1 MPVFCL
7 YYVIRKEILM
17 SKKYKRL
24 AIILS
29 ALLIMQGLFSY
40 CAFAREEKLQ
50 ECPQLACYTVKEG
63 DTLSGISRKCNVS
76 LGQLIRFNKLTS
88 TLIHPGEIL
97 VIPGRE
103 EGMIPE
109 TLSRGGISR
118 EDLLL
123 LARIIY
129 AEARGESFSG
139 QVAVGAVILN
149 RVAHPRFPKTIR
161 EVIME
166 SNPYV
171 HQFTPVQ
178 DGSINLEPDEIAINA
193 AIQAFMKKDPTNG
206 ALFFYNPRTATDTW
220 IRKLPVIAR
229 IGNHVFAKRA

>member
-1 MPVFCL
+1 
-7 YYVIRKEILM
+7 M

-24 AIILS
+24 AIIILT
-29 ALLIMQGLFSY
+29 LLMMQGLFGFY
-40 CAFAREEKLQ
+40 AFAQEGKLQ
-50 ECPQLACYTVKEG
+50 GCSQLACYTVEKG
-63 DTLSGISRKCNVS
+63 DTLSGISRKCDVS
-76 LGQLIRFNKLTS
+76 LGQLIKFNKLTS
-88 TLIHPGEIL
+88 TLIYPGEIL

-103 EGMIPE
+103 EGLIPE
-109 TLSRGGISR
+109 VLSRGGISR
-118 EDLLL
+118 GELLL

-149 RVAHPRFPKTIR
+149 RVANPCFPKTIS

-171 HQFTPVQ
+171 YQFSPVE
-178 DGSINLEPDEIAINA
+178 DGSIKLEPDEIAINA

-206 ALFFYNPRTATDTW
+206 ALFFYNPKTATDNW
-220 IRKLPVIAR
+220 IRRLPVIAR
-229 IGNHVFAKRA
+229 IGNHVFARKA